1 MLDVWRD
8 YEGSVRKDRL
18 TMGMNKPGL
27 LQARKS
33 PLQGGLLVR
42 GRGM

>member
-8 YEGSVRKDRL
+8 CEGSVRKDRP

-27 LQARKS
+27 LQAREES
-33 PLQGGLLVR
+33 PARWLLVR